1 MVTHKKC
8 YFTRGSNYNSDLIGE
23 ILKFWK
29 GCCLRKAVVHKSPT
43 FYCSY
48 IIFGLVVFVLFT
60 VYGVCLPGRE
70 SRFSEPFN
78 TDWESLVK
86 DICQD
91 VQGILREKPFALW
104 GHRLVASSHSK

>member
-8 YFTRGSNYNSDLIGE
+8 YFTRGSYYNSDLTGK

-29 GCCLRKAVVHKSPT
+29 DCCLRKAVAHKSPPAV
-43 FYCSY
+43 
-48 IIFGLVVFVLFT
+48 IIFGLVVFVLST

-70 SRFSEPFN
+70 SRFSEPFK